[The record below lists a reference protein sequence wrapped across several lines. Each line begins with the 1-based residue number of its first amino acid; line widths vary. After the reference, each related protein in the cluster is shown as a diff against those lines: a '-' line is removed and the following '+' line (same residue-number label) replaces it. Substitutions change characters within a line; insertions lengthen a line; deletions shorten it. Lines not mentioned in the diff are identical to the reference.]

1 MSGSLPEAFNFFLK
15 RDYAM
20 KLTHK
25 KTENHHVNL
34 KAAAILNFF
43 QQIIFFIYGKTGA
56 SVELIFATL
65 QGSMALACQDM
76 YDVEID
82 DDIIV
87 PISHF
92 HIILARSGSKK
103 STVYRFIMTQIH
115 QTERELAEVFSARLK
130 EYERQYVLWNEE
142 CKSLKKSLQK
152 AVRQKEGV
160 ETARNELDECL
171 RNEPVK
177 PVKVHLTVTDST
189 PEALLKELG
198 QYSSLG
204 ITSDEGSA
212 LHENILRRK
221 NAINNT
227 LWCGDDYRVSRAST
241 GSTDIKDPRLGMLLM
256 IQPEPHDNTLKS
268 LGNATRATGIYARM
282 LTMDLTLLTRLID
295 IDELVSGDESDLEKF
310 YAIQKKHLLAGIERR
325 KKNQPR
331 VCMTFAPDARRRL
344 REVGR
349 LVKNLMQPGGKLYHY
364 NDWAARYGEHTAR
377 SAAAMQ
383 LFITPDSTVITLET
397 LEAALLISEW
407 HLNHFIVKMDAV
419 RGPSHSERV
428 LRWLDSHL
436 VKNGTYDF
444 LRRDMMQDIHRSLRK
459 KADLEPVLEQLAD
472 EGKIQLWEDINGT
485 HYIKY
490 LASEMTP
497 SELDAKHKEM
507 KGLPAYHGGG
517 SVFSLIPL

>member
-1 MSGSLPEAFNFFLK
+1 
-15 RDYAM
+15 M

-34 KAAAILNFF
+34 NTRAILTFF
-43 QQIIFFIYGKTGA
+43 QQIISFIYGKTSA
-56 SVELIFATL
+56 AVELIFATL

-82 DDIIV
+82 DNIIV
-87 PISHF
+87 PVSHF

-103 STVYRFIMTQIH
+103 TTVYRLIMAQIH
-115 QTERELAEVFSARLK
+115 QTERELAEVFSVMLK
-130 EYERQYVLWNEE
+130 EYERQYVLWDEE

-160 ETARNELDECL
+160 ETARNELDECH

-177 PVKVHLTVTDST
+177 PVRVHLTVTDPT

-212 LHENILRRK
+212 LHESIMRRK
-221 NAINNT
+221 IAIPNT

-241 GSTDIKDPRLGMLLM
+241 GITDIKDPRLGMLLM
-256 IQPEPHDNTLKS
+256 TQPEPHDSTLKS
-268 LGNATRATGIYARM
+268 LGNTIRSTGIYART
-282 LTMDLTLLTRLID
+282 LTMDLTLLTKLID

-310 YAIQKKHLLAGIERR
+310 YAIQKKYLLAGIERR

-331 VCMTFAPDARRRL
+331 ICMTFAPDAMKRL
-344 REVGR
+344 RDVGR
-349 LVKNLMQPGGKLYHY
+349 HVKYLMQPGGKLYHY
-364 NDWAARYGEHTAR
+364 NDWAARYCEHTAR
-377 SAAAMQ
+377 SAAVMQ

-428 LRWLDSHL
+428 IKWLENNL
-436 VKNGTYDF
+436 VKNGSYDF

-472 EGKIQLWEDINGT
+472 EGKVQLWEDASGR
-485 HYIKY
+485 HYVKY

-497 SELDAKHKEM
+497 SELDEKHRAM
-507 KGLPAYHGGG
+507 KGIPHYHGGG
-517 SVFSLIPL
+517 SAISRVPLRE

>member
-1 MSGSLPEAFNFFLK
+1 
-15 RDYAM
+15 M

-34 KAAAILNFF
+34 NTRAILTFF

-82 DDIIV
+82 DGIIV
-87 PISHF
+87 PVSHF

-103 STVYRFIMTQIH
+103 TTVYRLIMAQIH
-115 QTERELAEVFSARLK
+115 QTERELAEVFSVMLK
-130 EYERQYVLWNEE
+130 EYERQYVLWDEE

-177 PVKVHLTVTDST
+177 PVRVHLTVTDPT

-212 LHENILRRK
+212 LHESIMRRK
-221 NAINNT
+221 IAIPNT

-241 GSTDIKDPRLGMLLM
+241 GITDIKDPRLGMLLM
-256 IQPEPHDNTLKS
+256 TQPEPHDSTLKS
-268 LGNATRATGIYARM
+268 LGNTIRSTGIYART
-282 LTMDLTLLTRLID
+282 LTMDLTLLTKLID

-310 YAIQKKHLLAGIERR
+310 YAIQKKYLLAGIERR

-331 VCMTFAPDARRRL
+331 ICMTFAPDAMKRL
-344 REVGR
+344 RDVGR
-349 LVKNLMQPGGKLYHY
+349 DVKYLMQPGGKLYHY
-364 NDWAARYGEHTAR
+364 NDWAARYCEHTAR
-377 SAAAMQ
+377 SAAVMQ

-428 LRWLDSHL
+428 IKWLENNL
-436 VKNGTYDF
+436 VKNGAYDF

-472 EGKIQLWEDINGT
+472 EGKVQLWEDASGR
-485 HYIKY
+485 HYVKY

-497 SELDAKHKEM
+497 SELDEKHRVM
-507 KGLPAYHGGG
+507 KGIPHYHGGG
-517 SVFSLIPL
+517 SAISRVLLRE